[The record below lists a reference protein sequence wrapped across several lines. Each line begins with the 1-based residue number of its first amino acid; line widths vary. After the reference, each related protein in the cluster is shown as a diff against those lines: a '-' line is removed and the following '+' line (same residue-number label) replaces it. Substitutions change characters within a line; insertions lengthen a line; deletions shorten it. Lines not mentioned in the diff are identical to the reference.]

1 MGNTHNK
8 NLEHKN
14 QKQSTHS
21 DRDGQ
26 AFTSQFSLS
35 HFVGNLSGR
44 SFVSVTSNQSVY
56 SASRPWSRVSRRRW
70 NDSTLK
76 NPLEASK
83 TAWPVAHKESIFQ
96 PEFPITT
103 DLLQKD
109 FQIEET
115 IAKGAFGE
123 VYKVKKISEDKEYAL
138 KVLSKSQIVNE
149 SAVRQVKE
157 EARIQAAC
165 GHHSFIAGAVARW
178 QTKKRLYIVS
188 EYIPGGE
195 LLALLD
201 KYGKLPEELV
211 KIFVAEIAIAI
222 DFLHNAGVIYR
233 DLKPENILLDSD
245 CHIRLIDFGLSKWL
259 SIGSRTTTLCG
270 TLKYMA
276 CRRPTDAG
284 TMNARTIAFELSM
297 EGRQVDE
304 VVACIFHTVLFHRSS
319 GKFTYNNEESYSIR
333 TVSYVDVDCDFIDFT
348 YVCCESDALGRS
360 VKREISDFSEL
371 LRGLDAS
378 SSPPRGSISLEFFQK
393 RRARWPF
400 QPECVPWEVWT
411 VYCELARSDHDVHS
425 KHENVVEM
433 LQDKIVFITEIINR
447 HEYVPKMPSR
457 SDADLIF
464 DTSYSD
470 IQPYLFKIHYNLS
483 GAPPTSVGNTVRKL
497 IRDTLSL

>member
-1 MGNTHNK
+1 MGNTHNR
-8 NLEHKN
+8 NSQNRSHT
-14 QKQSTHS
+14 QSTHS

-35 HFVGNLSGR
+35 QFVGNLSGR
-44 SFVSVTSNQSVY
+44 SVASSQSVY

-70 NDSTLK
+70 NESTLN

-83 TAWPVAHKESIFQ
+83 TAWPVANKESVFL

-109 FQIEET
+109 FEIKET

-123 VYKVKKISEDKEYAL
+123 VHKVKKLSEGKEYAL
-138 KVLSKSQIVNE
+138 KVLNKSQVISE

-157 EARIQAAC
+157 EARIQSAV

-201 KYGKLPEELV
+201 RYGKLPEELV
-211 KIFVAEIAIAI
+211 KIFVAEIAVAL

-245 CHIRLIDFGLSKWL
+245 YHIQLIDFGLSKWL

-276 CRRPTDAG
+276 PEILSREPYGHAVDWWSLGVVLCRMLTDEYPTPALSKRATKCEDTTDFTKESPAKVHSSTNDNSKKHQPAG
-284 TMNARTIAFELSM
+284 TLPASASELSNAAR
-297 EGRQVDE
+297 G
-304 VVACIFHTVLFHRSS
+304 L
-319 GKFTYNNEESYSIR
+319 
-333 TVSYVDVDCDFIDFT
+333 
-348 YVCCESDALGRS
+348 
-360 VKREISDFSEL
+360 L
-371 LRGLDAS
+371 LRLLERDPRVRMRNLRQLQQSAFYMGFNFEHVKAKKVTPKAILERYFPHG
-378 SSPPRGSISLEFFQK
+378 PPEKSGALK
-393 RRARWPF
+393 
-400 QPECVPWEVWT
+400 
-411 VYCELARSDHDVHS
+411 
-425 KHENVVEM
+425 
-433 LQDKIVFITEIINR
+433 ITEQQ
-447 HEYVPKMPSR
+447 EFT
-457 SDADLIF
+457 AF
-464 DTSYSD
+464 D
-470 IQPYLFKIHYNLS
+470 
-483 GAPPTSVGNTVRKL
+483 GAVTCV
-497 IRDTLSL
+497 

>member
-1 MGNTHNK
+1 MGNTHNRSSDPT
-8 NLEHKN
+8 N
-14 QKQSTHS
+14 QKHSTRSNS
-21 DRDGQ
+21 DEQ
-26 AFTSQFSLS
+26 PFASQFSLS

-109 FQIEET
+109 FEIKET

-138 KVLSKSQIVNE
+138 KVLNKSQIVKE

-157 EARIQAAC
+157 EARIQTAC

-178 QTKKRLYIVS
+178 QTKKRLYIEATIFILEPSKPISEVSSCAYTIHYYMKYNRAAGKTLS

-201 KYGKLPEELV
+201 KYGSLPEELV

-245 CHIRLIDFGLSKWL
+245 YHIRLIDFGLSKWL

-276 CRRPTDAG
+276 W
-284 TMNARTIAFELSM
+284 ELT
-297 EGRQVDE
+297 R
-304 VVACIFHTVLFHRSS
+304 
-319 GKFTYNNEESYSIR
+319 
-333 TVSYVDVDCDFIDFT
+333 
-348 YVCCESDALGRS
+348 
-360 VKREISDFSEL
+360 
-371 LRGLDAS
+371 
-378 SSPPRGSISLEFFQK
+378 
-393 RRARWPF
+393 
-400 QPECVPWEVWT
+400 
-411 VYCELARSDHDVHS
+411 
-425 KHENVVEM
+425 
-433 LQDKIVFITEIINR
+433 
-447 HEYVPKMPSR
+447 
-457 SDADLIF
+457 LIF
-464 DTSYSD
+464 
-470 IQPYLFKIHYNLS
+470 
-483 GAPPTSVGNTVRKL
+483 
-497 IRDTLSL
+497 

>member
-8 NLEHKN
+8 NSEHKN

-123 VYKVKKISEDKEYAL
+123 VYKVKKISENKEYAL

-276 CRRPTDAG
+276 PEVLSREPYGHAVDWWSLGVLTCRMLTDEYPAPAIG
-284 TMNARTIAFELSM
+284 KRATTDSDELVKKDSR
-297 EGRQVDE
+297 GQ
-304 VVACIFHTVLFHRSS
+304 
-319 GKFTYNNEESYSIR
+319 NE
-333 TVSYVDVDCDFIDFT
+333 
-348 YVCCESDALGRS
+348 
-360 VKREISDFSEL
+360 
-371 LRGLDAS
+371 AS
-378 SSPPRGSISLEFFQK
+378 SSYQNRPP
-393 RRARWPF
+393 
-400 QPECVPWEVWT
+400 
-411 VYCELARSDHDVHS
+411 DH
-425 KHENVVEM
+425 
-433 LQDKIVFITEIINR
+433 R
-447 HEYVPKMPSR
+447 HQS
-457 SDADLIF
+457 
-464 DTSYSD
+464 
-470 IQPYLFKIHYNLS
+470 IQPVAGALPESASSLSNAARGLLMRLLERDPRVRIRNLRQLQQSAFYMKYNFEHVKMKKVSPRSILERHFPD
-483 GAPPTSVGNTVRKL
+483 GATEAPMNIQMVNQKMFPAFDQPTL
-497 IRDTLSL
+497 I

>member
-1 MGNTHNK
+1 MGNTNNK
-8 NLEHKN
+8 NSDHRKHS
-14 QKQSTHS
+14 QSTHS
-21 DRDGQ
+21 EGDSQ

-103 DLLQKD
+103 NLLQKD
-109 FQIEET
+109 FLIEDT
-115 IAKGAFGE
+115 IAKGAFSE
-123 VYKVKKISEDKEYAL
+123 VYKVRKISEDKEYAL
-138 KVLSKSQIVNE
+138 KVLSKSQIVKE

-195 LLALLD
+195 LLCLLD
-201 KYGKLPEELV
+201 KYGRLPEELV
-211 KIFVAEIAIAI
+211 KIFIAEIAVAI

-245 CHIRLIDFGLSKWL
+245 YHIRLIDFGLSKWL

-270 TLKYMA
+270 TIKYMVW
-276 CRRPTDAG
+276 
-284 TMNARTIAFELSM
+284 ELT
-297 EGRQVDE
+297 R
-304 VVACIFHTVLFHRSS
+304 
-319 GKFTYNNEESYSIR
+319 
-333 TVSYVDVDCDFIDFT
+333 
-348 YVCCESDALGRS
+348 
-360 VKREISDFSEL
+360 
-371 LRGLDAS
+371 
-378 SSPPRGSISLEFFQK
+378 
-393 RRARWPF
+393 
-400 QPECVPWEVWT
+400 
-411 VYCELARSDHDVHS
+411 
-425 KHENVVEM
+425 
-433 LQDKIVFITEIINR
+433 
-447 HEYVPKMPSR
+447 
-457 SDADLIF
+457 LIF
-464 DTSYSD
+464 
-470 IQPYLFKIHYNLS
+470 
-483 GAPPTSVGNTVRKL
+483 
-497 IRDTLSL
+497 

>member
-8 NLEHKN
+8 NSEHKN

-103 DLLQKD
+103 DLFQKD

-138 KVLSKSQIVNE
+138 KVLSKSQIVKE

-195 LLALLD
+195 LLALLE

-211 KIFVAEIAIAI
+211 KIFVAEIAIAL

-259 SIGSRTTTLCG
+259 SIGARTTTLCG
-270 TLKYMA
+270 TLKYMV
-276 CRRPTDAG
+276 R
-284 TMNARTIAFELSM
+284 ELT
-297 EGRQVDE
+297 R
-304 VVACIFHTVLFHRSS
+304 
-319 GKFTYNNEESYSIR
+319 
-333 TVSYVDVDCDFIDFT
+333 FI
-348 YVCCESDALGRS
+348 
-360 VKREISDFSEL
+360 I
-371 LRGLDAS
+371 
-378 SSPPRGSISLEFFQK
+378 
-393 RRARWPF
+393 
-400 QPECVPWEVWT
+400 
-411 VYCELARSDHDVHS
+411 
-425 KHENVVEM
+425 
-433 LQDKIVFITEIINR
+433 
-447 HEYVPKMPSR
+447 
-457 SDADLIF
+457 
-464 DTSYSD
+464 
-470 IQPYLFKIHYNLS
+470 
-483 GAPPTSVGNTVRKL
+483 
-497 IRDTLSL
+497 